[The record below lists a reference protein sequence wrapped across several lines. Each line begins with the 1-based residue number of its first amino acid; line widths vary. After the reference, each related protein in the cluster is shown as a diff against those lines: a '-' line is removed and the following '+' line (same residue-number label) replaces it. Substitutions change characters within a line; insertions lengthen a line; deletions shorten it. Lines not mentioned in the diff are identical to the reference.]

1 MVCAAHNKTNA
12 RNKLNLNAYVSQ
24 TVQQITT
31 KLHSQHKYTTTLIR
45 FRRRRSCLSS
55 PTVPAESRPLGG
67 GGYFIHSIFCQ
78 CAIIHAKNTRRSY
91 LHVIAEQT
99 GQNLLQLCH
108 RINMHEQYSLRSIFI

>member
-67 GGYFIHSIFCQ
+67 GGGTLFTQFFANVLLYMLKTLAVLTYTLLRNKQ
-78 CAIIHAKNTRRSY
+78 GKTYYNCAI
-91 LHVIAEQT
+91 V
-99 GQNLLQLCH
+99 
-108 RINMHEQYSLRSIFI
+108 